1 MLPTPGG
8 FYFLG
13 EVAAVTTALLWAVA
27 TVLYGRIG
35 RSVSPMALNLM
46 KNVIAAAMLWM
57 TLLPTEGIFFGL
69 DRRAFVL
76 LLLSGAIGI
85 GVGDSAFFKALGWIG
100 PRKALLLMTLSPP
113 MTALLALVFLH
124 EALTLRAWLGVVI
137 TVCGVGWVIA
147 DRAAPPQFGQGSEF
161 GGAVFAALAA
171 LCQAAGA
178 VLSHAAFLHL
188 NLSPARTALTRL
200 AGGILILLVLSSV
213 MRRAMHV
220 QWRNSSRIWGLLLIT
235 VFLGTYLALWLQQVS
250 LKYAAAG
257 IAQTLFATSPLFV
270 LPIALKMGERIT
282 FRAVSGVVVALVG
295 VAMLF

>member
-1 MLPTPGG
+1 MLPTHGG

-13 EVAAVTTALLWAVA
+13 EVAAVGTAVLWAVA

-35 RSVSPMALNLM
+35 QSVSAVALNLL
-46 KNVIAAAMLWM
+46 KDVIAAAMLWI
-57 TLLPTEGIFFGL
+57 TLLPSEGIFFGL

-100 PRKALLLMTLSPP
+100 PRKVLLLTTLSPP
-113 MTALLALVFLH
+113 MTVLLALVFLD
-124 EALTLRAWLGVVI
+124 EALTLRAWLGVGI

-147 DRAAPPQFGQGSEF
+147 DRTPQGQPGRGSEF
-161 GGAVFAALAA
+161 GGVVFAVLAA
-171 LCQAAGA
+171 VCQAAGA

-188 NLSPARTALTRL
+188 SLSPARTALTRL
-200 AGGILILLVLSSV
+200 VGGILILLVLSPL

-220 QWRNSSRIWGLLLIT
+220 QWRNSSRIWGLVLIT
-235 VFLGTYLALWLQQVS
+235 VFLGTYLGIWLQQIS

-282 FRAVSGVVVALVG
+282 FRAVAGVVVALVG

>member
-1 MLPTPGG
+1 MLPTHGG
-8 FYFLG
+8 FYFIG
-13 EVAAVTTALLWAVA
+13 EVAALATALLWAVA

-35 RSVSPMALNLM
+35 RSVSPVALNLM
-46 KNVIAAAMLWM
+46 KNVIAAAMLWV
-57 TLLPTEGIFFGL
+57 TLLPSEGILFGL
-69 DRRAFVL
+69 DRHAAIL

-85 GVGDSAFFKALGWIG
+85 GVGDSAFFQALRWIG
-100 PRKALLLMTLSPP
+100 PRRALLLTTLSPP
-113 MTALLALVFLH
+113 MTALLALIFLN

-147 DRAAPPQFGQGSEF
+147 ERAAPVSTEQGSEI
-161 GGAVFAALAA
+161 GGAAFALLAA

-188 NLSPARTALTRL
+188 SLNPARTALTRL
-200 AGGILILLVLSSV
+200 AGGILILLVLSPV

-220 QWRNSSRIWGLLLIT
+220 QWRKVSRIWGLLLIT

-270 LPIALKMGERIT
+270 LPIALKMGERVT
-282 FRAVSGVVVALVG
+282 FRAVSGVVVALAG